1 MMKMSDF
8 PDETTNWNDVLR
20 LIKQIPIENLKRK
33 ANEAKNSWE
42 RDLWQTLYN
51 HRLDEKH
58 N

>member
-1 MMKMSDF
+1 MSDF

-20 LIKQIPIENLKRK
+20 LIEQIPIENLKRK
-33 ANEAKNSWE
+33 ANEAKNYWE

>member
-20 LIKQIPIENLKRK
+20 LIEQIPIENLKRK
-33 ANEAKNSWE
+33 ANEAKNYWE
-42 RDLWQTLYN
+42 RDLWQPLYN